1 MLPEH
6 PLAWQPP
13 SPKAQGRVWP
23 SGRGLP
29 PRWGAKGHPL
39 PCTQGAR
46 LCPGLSPCPLIPSQA
61 LLGFGGPQVPAC
73 ALGPGNAWPY
83 PTLVLWGHPAG
94 ATSSWPRGAMSH
106 CLNPCAVWEGGTQGP
121 APRVV
126 SSHCVPKA
134 SRAGTGPWHWGEPSP
149 VGAAGFTPCA
159 CTSLRML
166 QGCCC
171 LCPPLGSSSPRSP
184 HRTKGSATPGPPLL
198 GPLLGRGTPGAAPST
213 LSCPR
218 PLFVPGFWGHL
229 ATLPGGH
236 LPPGPPWP
244 SCRSPLVLSRPAR
257 LASPPRCLP
266 AAAPAPLGAH
276 FSVCPTASPP
286 RTGLSPSPRWLGR

>member
-1 MLPEH
+1 MPLDPLLGPLWGLVAPRCQPV
-6 PLAWQPP
+6 PLALATP
-13 SPKAQGRVWP
+13 GRTPHWC
-23 SGRGLP
+23 SGDTQLG
-29 PRWGAKGHPL
+29 PRPL
-39 PCTQGAR
+39 GPEVQCHAALILVPCGKGAR
-46 LCPGLSPCPLIPSQA
+46 R
-61 LLGFGGPQVPAC
+61 
-73 ALGPGNAWPY
+73 
-83 PTLVLWGHPAG
+83 AG
-94 ATSSWPRGAMSH
+94 A
-106 CLNPCAVWEGGTQGP
+106 GTVPP
-121 APRVV
+121 APGVV

-149 VGAAGFTPCA
+149 VGAAGFTPFA

-184 HRTKGSATPGPPLL
+184 HRTKGSATPGPLLL

-213 LSCPR
+213 LSCSR
-218 PLFVPGFWGHL
+218 PLFARGFWGHL

-236 LPPGPPWP
+236 LPPRPSWS